1 MTSTPS
7 IPAGEALAVCPGSFD
22 PLTLGHVDVVE
33 RAAGLFTRVVL
44 GVAHNADKAGRH
56 LLSLEQRLDTA
67 RAALAHLPGVEVD
80 VVPGLLADYCRRRG
94 ATAIVRGLR
103 NGTDL
108 DAEAPMALLNR
119 DLGAPETVFLVAAS
133 AHARV
138 SSSLVKDAA
147 RHGGD
152 VSHLVPDGVLEALR
166 DALLVPHSLTGRNHS

>member
-1 MTSTPS
+1 MS
-7 IPAGEALAVCPGSFD
+7 LAVYPGTFD
-22 PLTLGHVDVVE
+22 PITLGHVDIVR
-33 RAAGLFTRVVL
+33 RASTMFDRIVL
-44 GVAHNADKAGRH
+44 GIAQNAAKASGH
-56 LLSLEQRLDTA
+56 LFDLDT
-67 RAALAHLPGVEVD
+67 RAALARRALADLPGAEVD
-80 VVPGLLADYCRRRG
+80 VVPGLLADYCRERG
-94 ATAIVRGLR
+94 ADAIVKGLR